1 MTYST
6 VIFDLDGTLLNTL
19 DDLAAS
25 VNYAMRE
32 MGFPEHKTDSV
43 RRFVGNGIALLIE
56 RSVPEGTSEADY
68 NKTYELFRNH
78 YAEHCL
84 DRTAPY
90 SGILDMIKKL
100 RDMGCK
106 IAVVSNKVD
115 FAVQKLCKDFF
126 PGLIDAAVGDSPK
139 TRTKP
144 EADMVIKALEMMGV
158 KNDGSCVY
166 VGDMDVDLKTAENS
180 DMDCISVSWGFRSRT
195 ELESCGAAMIADD
208 PEMIV
213 EICSGNIRM

>member
-106 IAVVSNKVD
+106 IAIVSNKVD